1 MAVERDEYE
10 FITRFKTEAED
21 AARSANEYLKQLG
34 DNADRAGDKFRRGAD
49 DIDYGAEAMRRASV
63 AAAKFGSFL
72 AAAYTSFRAFGSGLR
87 EFSQFETAMVG
98 IAKVSDLTDA
108 QLRNLGDAFKQTAA
122 DVGLAKEAYLETA
135 QVAGQLGVQGV
146 RNIQAFTAAM
156 VDLGGASDLAA
167 SEGATAIARMLNATG
182 ENVEDA
188 RTLASVL
195 VELGNN
201 VAATESE
208 IIDRAQEIA
217 LATAAFKTSTTEAL
231 ALGATMAELGLRAET
246 SGTAVGRIFIA
257 MAEAVASGGD
267 DLKAFADAVELTT
280 GQFTAFQEADPT
292 GLFYRL
298 LEILSDKS
306 QNEIISVMT
315 DLNILN
321 AENAKTLIPLISGYE
336 RLAENRN
343 RALAE
348 QARPDALT
356 QEADRARQTLARN
369 FQGLLEQINNEVIQ
383 LGEALAPVANLLID
397 LAQAGLSAFDT
408 LPEPLQSVT
417 SVLLAMAPA
426 IVAARLAFV
435 AASAALSVIAPL
447 LGATATGAAGVT
459 GALFGISRAGAA
471 AGAGMSAAGVG
482 VRAFLGPI
490 SLLLAGA
497 AVALPMMFDDT
508 GRSAYEMQKTLQDA
522 ESAMGT
528 FAEASERAAREQE
541 NLRGGVTKTTQALL
555 TQSRT
560 ALQNAADQ
568 LERDLAG
575 IGAKLRDEGR
585 VFASELEDAAARLA
599 QAFENNPSLDE
610 LLDVRNL
617 VDQLRL
623 GMVSFDQFRDRFEQ
637 MTSVGAEAFTLI
649 MNARDAVGGREFDIS
664 TSVDPSVAALLRY
677 ADATGLFTESLVYL
691 DEKLADGDIP
701 AASLAFADLT
711 REIEQA
717 AETGELIRE
726 TLPEGLIAAIAQAS
740 DLEVQLAA
748 ITAALQGNAEQ
759 AQAILEQGD
768 PFATMRTGAEDAADA
783 VDGLTNSLKNVYEE
797 YQNSRVAANGFLDP
811 DTLKA
816 INGLGSFDNGDQASA
831 ALIRQF
837 EGFRSTPYWDVNAFR
852 VGYGSDTITL
862 SDGTVKQVVEGMRI
876 SVADANR
883 DLFRRIEEFQQV
895 IIRQIGADTF
905 NSMNPAQQGAL
916 TSVAY
921 NYGSLPAQ
929 VVSAI
934 KNGGAADIARAIG
947 SLSANRDRRQAEA
960 RVFAT
965 GVGVSEAEARYD
977 DERASAA
984 KDAAQALEDQ
994 IDARTRLTQSIQE
1007 SVAAAEFELSLIG
1020 KTVGEQARLRA
1031 EYDALQQAK
1040 RDGIDLDAI
1049 NIETGRTYREEIAQ
1063 TAIRVGELA
1072 EQEKRRNDQAARVA
1086 EAQEFYNQ
1094 QQEAFKNGV
1103 LDAILEGK
1111 NLIDVLG
1118 GIAKAFARAAL
1129 EAALF
1134 GSGPFGGG
1142 SGTGLL
1148 SGVFGTIFGGIT
1160 NALTGG
1166 GVNVAAANGL
1176 VLHPVHGGASYHM
1189 VNGGLFGDGA
1199 VLNQSMMVPLAK
1211 GGAALLGEAGPEGV
1225 LPLQR
1230 GPDGRLGVS
1239 AYGQGGGYM
1248 LDYHPSITINAA
1260 DGSAQVASAED
1271 GDKLAK
1277 TLDAAVLATVHR
1289 VLAEEMQNGGIF
1301 NPAVKPYG

>member
-748 ITAALQGNAEQ
+748 ITAALQGNFER
-759 AQAILEQGD
+759 AQAILDQGN
-768 PFATMRTGAEDAADA
+768 PFAAVRTGAEDAEDA
-783 VDGLTNSLKNVYEE
+783 VRGLNSAMGDVYGL
-797 YQNSRVAANGFLDP
+797 YDSLTALDP
-811 DTLKA
+811 LITDRGAFSRGAVTAAERGALDLIAYSEGTDSKFNKRARDYNTTLGYDSYSGGPRDLVNMTISEIYKLQDQIRAHPDNKFNSSAVGRYQFVETTLRDIVADLRINPDTTYFDADTQDRLA
-816 INGLGSFDNGDQASA
+816 TELLRQRRGGGVSGLRATWRGLDNIA
-831 ALIRQF
+831 
-837 EGFRSTPYWDVNAFR
+837 P
-852 VGYGSDTITL
+852 DTIMTAL
-862 SDGTVKQVVEGMRI
+862 GNTDLTGDPEALRYVQDQV
-876 SVADANR
+876 
-883 DLFRRIEEFQQV
+883 
-895 IIRQIGADTF
+895 
-905 NSMNPAQQGAL
+905 
-916 TSVAY
+916 
-921 NYGSLPAQ
+921 
-929 VVSAI
+929 
-934 KNGGAADIARAIG
+934 
-947 SLSANRDRRQAEA
+947 
-960 RVFAT
+960 
-965 GVGVSEAEARYD
+965 
-977 DERASAA
+977 
-984 KDAAQALEDQ
+984 
-994 IDARTRLTQSIQE
+994 DARRELTQSIEE

-1031 EYDALQQAK
+1031 EYEALAQAK

-1111 NLIDVLG
+1111 SLIDVLG

-1239 AYGQGGGYM
+1239 VYGQGGGYM